1 MSHTSGQLGYAL
13 RQEADRDGVA
23 IATPTQVMAAFSP
36 GNIHPSHEK
45 YMIGP
50 DAPTAEQ
57 LDRFASEWGLRYVGA
72 STGLGGGTIH
82 EFKLRDSDEPKG

>member
-50 DAPTAEQ
+50 DAQTAEQ

>member
-1 MSHTSGQLGYAL
+1 MSQTSGQLGYAL

-23 IATPTQVMAAFSP
+23 IATPTQLTAAFSP
-36 GNIHPSHEK
+36 SNIHPSHEK

-50 DAPTAEQ
+50 DAPTDEQ

-72 STGLGGGTIH
+72 STGLGGGKAH